1 MNETVEVVAGVDG
14 SASSVNAAVWA
25 AEEARNRGWRL
36 RLVHAYS
43 MPPSAFPGFLAA
55 AAPLRDKARERGR
68 LALETAEQEVKS
80 AVGGGAALDVIVD
93 LFEGGT
99 VATLVRY
106 SENAG
111 LLVVGSR
118 GLGGFAELATGSVA
132 IALASHAHCPV
143 AVVRGRKRHAKP
155 AESGPVVVGVDGSTT
170 STAAVAFAAR
180 EAGLRETGLVLVH
193 TWTHTPPNPPDS
205 ASGEEKDVAARV
217 KAELEADVALCERR
231 FPGVRVEVVAE
242 RGKPVRALLARSE
255 TARLLVVGS
264 RGRGGFAGMLLGS
277 TSQSMV
283 THARCPVVVVPDEV
297 TDIRE

>member
-14 SASSVNAAVWA
+14 SASSVDAAVWA
-25 AEEARNRGWRL
+25 AAEARGRDWRL

-68 LALETAEQEVKS
+68 QALEKAEQEAKA
-80 AVGGGAALDVIVD
+80 AVEGVDVIID

-106 SENAG
+106 SETAG

-118 GLGGFAELATGSVA
+118 GLGGFAEVVTGSVA

-143 AVVRGRKRHAKP
+143 AVVRGRKRHERP
-155 AESGPVVVGVDGSTT
+155 VESGPVVVGVDGSTT

-180 EAGLRETGLVLVH
+180 EAGLRETSLVLVH
-193 TWTHTPPNPPDS
+193 TWTHTSPNVPDS
-205 ASGEEKDVAARV
+205 ASGEDKDVAARV

-231 FPGVRVEVVAE
+231 FPGIPVEVVAE
-242 RGKPVRALLARSE
+242 RGKPVRTLLARSE

-297 TDIRE
+297 TETPE